1 LQKNQH
7 KHGAMKHVFESLEDT
22 FQFGKFKGF
31 TLKEVY
37 TGNSSI
43 DLKLLHDFLKHL
55 IDTNDRS
62 LIMARRMRVKLSVEK
77 FDEKVIG
84 YGYKDLNPP
93 LTGIEELKN
102 KEPHFIENMV
112 YNLIFDQPHGDTMR
126 FISGNYN
133 IVEFAL
139 NNYSHTEKLPGES
152 SSVIAWYIK
161 NVSDFCVNPAVL
173 TNLITH
179 DVYEFTTVQLTRIR
193 NLEFSYT
200 AVFKREQRS
209 FSRDIIDLNAS
220 KYAARHAQHE
230 SNRTNDDESTYHRYQ
245 GSYASDEMGFSDQT
259 IDDVFDGDPD
269 AYWNID

>member
-1 LQKNQH
+1 
-7 KHGAMKHVFESLEDT
+7 MKHVFESLEDT